1 MCLANPFD
9 HRLLD
14 ARLTEQGLRQA
25 AALCGPGQ
33 EGIRARLIQ
42 AADQISTLV
51 GMVDGTAF
59 VERVKVNISDG
70 TRA

>member
-14 ARLTEQGLRQA
+14 ARITERNLREA
-25 AALCGPGQ
+25 AALCTRGQ
-33 EGIRARLIQ
+33 EAIRARLIQ
-42 AADQISTLV
+42 AADQISTLI
-51 GMVDGTAF
+51 GMVEGTAF
-59 VERVKVNISDG
+59 VERVKVNISNG